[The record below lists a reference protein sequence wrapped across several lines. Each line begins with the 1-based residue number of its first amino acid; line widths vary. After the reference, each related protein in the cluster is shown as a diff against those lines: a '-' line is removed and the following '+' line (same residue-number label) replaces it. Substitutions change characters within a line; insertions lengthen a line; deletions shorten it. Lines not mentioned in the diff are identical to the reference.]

1 MLYYEYILWGFLAK
15 KMSMA
20 VTKAIL
26 PKRLVALLRHQ
37 PFRQTSTDDPRIRSG
52 KLRFHSLSKVSVS
65 KWFKHEEPET
75 VKPLRQIMA
84 EMETKKKHTT
94 KKPRRKTR
102 SEFFTQNRINT
113 SQ

>member
-1 MLYYEYILWGFLAK
+1 MYYGVFLQ

-52 KLRFHSLSKVSVS
+52 KLRFRSLSKVSVS
-65 KWFKHEEPET
+65 SDSSM
-75 VKPLRQIMA
+75 RN
-84 EMETKKKHTT
+84 
-94 KKPRRKTR
+94 RKR
-102 SEFFTQNRINT
+102 S
-113 SQ
+113 SL